1 MTRLTLVR
9 HGQTDTN
16 QQGLFTGRTDVPL
29 NERGL
34 KQVKCLHE
42 RLAPE
47 RFDRVLASDLKR
59 TRTTAEAI
67 VSGRGLAVEYTPYL
81 REINFGQMEGLSVH
95 NLAGKSI
102 DFDWW
107 VDGNFAKSPPGGES
121 MNDVVARAN
130 VVLDML
136 KEPEGAK
143 HILVVSHGAVLR
155 VLFCLML
162 GMEPKYLR
170 RFRLDVASVSV
181 IEMLRHGAALAL
193 LNDTHHLDGLAG

>member
-1 MTRLTLVR
+1 MSRLTLVR

-34 KQVKCLHE
+34 KQVQRLRE
-42 RLAPE
+42 RLASE
-47 RFDRVLASDLKR
+47 RFDRVLASDLR
-59 TRTTAEAI
+59 RARTTAEAI
-67 VSGRGLAVEYTPYL
+67 VSGRGLAVEYIPYL

-95 NLAGKSI
+95 DPAVRLF

-107 VDGNFAKSPPGGES
+107 ADGNFAKAPPGGES
-121 MNDVVARAN
+121 MNDVVARVN

-136 KEPEGAK
+136 KETSDGSHVLIVA
-143 HILVVSHGAVLR
+143 HGAVLR
-155 VLFCLML
+155 VLFCQML
-162 GMEPKYLR
+162 GIEPKYLR

-181 IEMLRHGAALAL
+181 IETMRHGAALAL